1 MEQGQGVLP
10 TPCKC
15 EAGTSLSLPT
25 RSGVPGLHQGDI
37 GEVEALENKFAALS
51 PRLTPQQSTPAHTRD
66 TLASFNALCAQQDWG
81 AVLDMK
87 DEVKLFP
94 CNTLSGVREAFCCHA
109 GARPRRD
116 VNILSFLAR
125 LPGGTDISSGNL
137 VQAMKLAESTRLHN
151 PLVSCGIY
159 GKLGAAHEFIGDFP
173 ACACLLELATDIAQ
187 AKEDWESLS
196 KALANLGRAYQV
208 GKSPTPFLLQHFS
221 LLSHPPRVLE
231 SCRC

>member
-51 PRLTPQQSTPAHTRD
+51 PRLTPQQSTPPHTRD
-66 TLASFNALCAQQDWG
+66 TLASFKALCAQRDWG

-87 DEVKLFP
+87 DEVKLLP
-94 CNTLSGVREAFCCHA
+94 CHTHSGVREAHCWYA
-109 GARPRRD
+109 GARPCCD
-116 VNILSFLAR
+116 VNILSFVAR
-125 LPGGTDISSGNL
+125 LTGGTDISSGDL
-137 VQAMKLAESTRLHN
+137 VQAMKLAESARLHN
-151 PLVSCGIY
+151 PLVSGGIY
-159 GKLGAAHEFIGDFP
+159 GNLGAAHQFMGDYP
-173 ACACLLELATDIAQ
+173 AAACLLELATDIAQ
-187 AKEDWESLS
+187 AKEDWASLS
-196 KALANLGRAYQV
+196 KALANLGSVYQV
-208 GKSPTPFLLQHFS
+208 KKSPAPFLLQQFQ
-221 LLSHPPRVLE
+221 LSYPPRVLE